1 MVKNDTNRRA
11 YDTYKFSELQNVDNG
26 IKKPNHSFITSSKFS
41 NLTLGIPMQ
50 FEYHKNKNGPKLT
63 NLFYLFFIC
72 DVFKRTIFWPLD
84 VSLPS
89 KIPEIQRAE
98 TPSG

>member
-41 NLTLGIPMQ
+41 NLTLGIPM
-50 FEYHKNKNGPKLT
+50 
-63 NLFYLFFIC
+63 
-72 DVFKRTIFWPLD
+72 
-84 VSLPS
+84 
-89 KIPEIQRAE
+89 
-98 TPSG
+98 